1 MTLEVKVLP
10 GLFLAGQINGT
21 TGYEEAAAQGLVGGA
36 NAAACALE
44 LDPLSLDRAE
54 SYIAVMIDD
63 LVLQGITEPYRMLT
77 ARAEFRLRLRADN
90 AATRLTPT
98 GMALGMVREER
109 QRWWTARA
117 EAMMTLSS
125 ALEDMRSPAE
135 MAALGAEIRDDGLR
149 RSLAEWARFPN
160 VSRETLAAAS
170 QGFAAC
176 GDEALV
182 DELLQDA
189 VYAPYVERQDAE
201 VRALRANE
209 AILLP
214 DALDYAMI
222 GGLSAEMIERLTRA
236 RPRTL
241 GAAARLQG
249 ITPAALA
256 ALLVAVRQR
265 AA

>member
-1 MTLEVKVLP
+1 V
-10 GLFLAGQINGT
+10 A
-21 TGYEEAAAQGLVGGA
+21 GA
-36 NAAACALE
+36 NAAAHALD
-44 LDPLSLDRAE
+44 LAPLLLDRAQ

-98 GMALGMVREER
+98 GLALGLVRGER
-109 QRWWTARA
+109 QRWWEARQA
-117 EAMMTLSS
+117 KREELVD
-125 ALEDMRSPAE
+125 ALAAVVTPAT
-135 MAALGAEIRDDGLR
+135 MASYGADIRDDGVR
-149 RSLAEWARFPN
+149 RPLMEWARFPT
-160 VSRETLAAAS
+160 VEQTHLAAA
-170 QGFAAC
+170 APALAEC
-176 GDEALV
+176 PDEALV
-182 DELLQDA
+182 EELLQDA
-189 VYAPYVERQDAE
+189 VYAPYLERQEAE

-214 DALDYAMI
+214 EMLDYAAI
-222 GGLSAEMIERLTRA
+222 GGLSAEMVEKLTQA

-265 AA
+265 VV